1 MDGEDASVCRAA
13 DGLGEGSRGGS
24 GTISVVRSFSSCN
37 LRRFFSFV
45 FLKRRSLSSS
55 ESTHEGFIPAAK
67 HLSSRHFWQFF
78 LDLRRRDAR
87 DLAFYHLTTLHDGSI
102 ASRQQG

>member
-13 DGLGEGSRGGS
+13 DGMGDEGSLGGS
-24 GTISVVRSFSSCN
+24 GMISVRSFSSCS

-55 ESTHEGFIPAAK
+55 ESTHEGFMPAAK

-78 LDLRRRDAR
+78 LDLRRREAR
-87 DLAFYHLTTLHDGSI
+87 QLAFCHLTT
-102 ASRQQG
+102 